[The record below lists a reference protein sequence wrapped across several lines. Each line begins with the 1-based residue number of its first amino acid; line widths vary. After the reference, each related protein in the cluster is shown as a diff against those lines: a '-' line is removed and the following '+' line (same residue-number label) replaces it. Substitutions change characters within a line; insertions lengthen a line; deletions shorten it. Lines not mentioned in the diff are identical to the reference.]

1 MVKTIT
7 LGEGKYTII
16 YDKNNQYPVK
26 CLRYGQ
32 DWRDL
37 TGDNLIFYLCNKITE
52 LTERLADKENEIEN
66 NILMES
72 DYMSDEL
79 ESIED
84 ESNHWYDNFCDMT
97 V

>member
-16 YDKNNQYPVK
+16 YDKNSQYPVK

-32 DWRDL
+32 DWKDL

-52 LTERLADKENEIEN
+52 LTERLADKEIEIEELEEAN
-66 NILMES
+66 
-72 DYMSDEL
+72 DCMSDEL
-79 ESIED
+79 SYY
-84 ESNHWYDNFCDMT
+84 YDNFGDIT